1 MLHDCALSLWQ
12 VQLQL
17 QQGSC
22 AATWS
27 HKRVL
32 CTNCLELP
40 STRQDHLHLPASS
53 LTLPAKQYQQYD
65 TSHVFSYHL
74 RTEWS
79 LGKFSRTQR
88 SNNGRCRQNQ
98 SFHWWYWCKMWI
110 LRNFARKPGVLFS
123 AASMATREFTCWC
136 IHILQISNML
146 IRSCPAVSCYLSA
159 CFFWSFS
166 SSPAPQL
173 DETLEWWC
181 KETPSFAYAEE
192 KHDPFGA
199 VFTSPGWSFQLSE
212 LLELLELFLGNQ
224 MLICMRM
231 KHTCLHETRWSLF
244 KNKRLKIR
252 FTNTRYDVPKRSAL
266 AHGMQC
272 HPFRIWHIVKYI
284 YTTLEATYMKRMQC
298 HAASTI

>member
-1 MLHDCALSLWQ
+1 MIAHFLYDKCNCNRARAQLHGAIKEFFLQIAWSFQVPDKIIYTSRRPLWRF
-12 VQLQL
+12 LQSNINSMTHL
-17 QQGSC
+17 MYSHIISGQSEVLESFQGHS
-22 AATWS
+22 AATMAGAG
-27 HKRVL
+27 R
-32 CTNCLELP
+32 
-40 STRQDHLHLPASS
+40 
-53 LTLPAKQYQQYD
+53 
-65 TSHVFSYHL
+65 TSHFIDDI
-74 RTEWS
+74 E
-79 LGKFSRTQR
+79 
-88 SNNGRCRQNQ
+88 
-98 SFHWWYWCKMWI
+98 WYWCKMWI

-123 AASMATREFTCWC
+123 AASMATREFTCRC